1 LKVTPP
7 ETSLRGR
14 TAPTGPGLVDVSFMR
29 LRTLCPS
36 GRVGDGSE
44 SIGIDCSLHSGRRP
58 NQEMKFD
65 RDLVLEKSREY
76 EQYEPLYLVEQ
87 ERLETLPDAFEN
99 GSVVW
104 KDVEWVVRWYYR
116 RYLGEFPHGT
126 RESIERRFKQNDW
139 EAVRETIE
147 SVVET
152 SETTE
157 RLRRLTELSGV
168 SVPIASAFLQYLS
181 PTEYVVVDD
190 RAWSVLYRAESL
202 RDPYPDPPSVAAYLT
217 YLEQCR
223 SMAADVDVDLQT
235 LYRALWRLA
244 KEQTD

>member
-1 LKVTPP
+1 
-7 ETSLRGR
+7 
-14 TAPTGPGLVDVSFMR
+14 
-29 LRTLCPS
+29 
-36 GRVGDGSE
+36 
-44 SIGIDCSLHSGRRP
+44 
-58 NQEMKFD
+58 MKLD

-76 EQYEPLYLVEQ
+76 EQHEPLYLVEQ

-99 GSVVW
+99 GTVVW

-116 RYLGEFPHGT
+116 RYLGTFSHRT
-126 RESIERRFKQNDW
+126 RESVERRFKQNDW

-157 RLRRLTELSGV
+157 RVRRLTELSGV
-168 SVPIASAFLQYLS
+168 SVPVASAFLQYTD

-190 RAWSVLYRAESL
+190 RVWAVLHRAEAL
-202 RDPYPDPPSVAAYLT
+202 RDPYSDPLSVAAYLT

-223 SMAADVDVDLQT
+223 SMAADFDVDLQT

-244 KEQTD
+244 KEQED